1 MKRCPECNNLV
12 DDKLKA
18 CNFCGY
24 PFTSEETQAIE
35 NENPKK
41 IERDNLTN
49 INNNEE
55 NSEEHLKENTK
66 EKELKTFEKTNNQ
79 ENNQKYNFQ
88 SIDDP
93 LGNINEKQEQNKE
106 KSGKGKLL
114 SHLPKDKTFIY
125 KVALFTVLLLL
136 VISLGVIGY
145 SVIRVDPLSKQTMED
160 IKNLGK
166 VTLDSESTIVE
177 LEETYSEMTDKQK
190 NQVRNYVDL
199 KNARKELDKLI
210 EEEEQKQAEIQQAAQ
225 EAEAAIANSS
235 PYKEAIAFVQAIKD
249 SLYNPSSLQVYSVKY
264 YDALEEY
271 LVDYS
276 GENKLGG
283 TVRKNI
289 IVSFLYSSASIYEE
303 NDYGFSDRLN
313 DFDNKDTIELDLN
326 LILEYIN

>member
-1 MKRCPECNNLV
+1 MKRCPKCNNLV

-88 SIDDP
+88 IIDDP

>member
-12 DDKLKA
+12 EDRLKA
-18 CNFCGY
+18 CNYCGY
-24 PFTSEETQAIE
+24 PFTTEETQAIE

-41 IERDNLTN
+41 IEGDDLTN

-66 EKELKTFEKTNNQ
+66 EKELKTSEKTNNQ
-79 ENNQKYNFQ
+79 ENNQRYNFQ

-93 LGNINEKQEQNKE
+93 LGNINEKQEQ
-106 KSGKGKLL
+106 SGKGKLL

-289 IVSFLYSSASIYEE
+289 IVSFLYSSTSIYEE
-303 NDYGFSDRLN
+303 DDYGFSDKLN
-313 DFDNKDTIELDLN
+313 DFDNQDAIELDLN